1 MIMKNI
7 GFIGVGYMGYGI
19 AKNILKHKN
28 YLFVIANKNRKPIDK
43 IVNEGA
49 EEVKSFEDFA
59 NKNLDA
65 LIMCVTNTP
74 IAKSISEKISKV
86 LNSKTL
92 IIDITTHN
100 KTGSMETEQIFKSN
114 NINYIECP
122 VMGGPGQAEEGILG
136 GIVGGSD
143 ENFKLSEPY
152 LKMFCKDYFYFG
164 PVGMGAKSKLLNNFL
179 SLGNAALVNHLA
191 KTATEL
197 GLDLQKV
204 FDVAKLGS
212 GNSAGLIR
220 IFESLLKGDF
230 KGFKFTA
237 TNSVKD
243 LSYIQDLLK
252 DFPEAEK
259 VAEVNKNYFQ
269 KAVDDGYG
277 ESFISELIDKK

>member
-7 GFIGVGYMGYGI
+7 GFIGVGYMGYCI

-277 ESFISELIDKK
+277 ENFISELIDKK

>member
-1 MIMKNI
+1 MKNI

-28 YLFVIANKNRKPIDK
+28 KLFVIANKNKKPIEK
-43 IVNEGA
+43 IVEHGA
-49 EEVKSFEDFA
+49 EEVKSYEDFA

-65 LIMCVTNTP
+65 MFMCVTNTP
-74 IAKSISEKISKV
+74 IAKLISEKISNI
-86 LNSKTL
+86 LDNKTL

-100 KTGSMETEQIFKSN
+100 KTGSIETEKIFKAK
-114 NINYIECP
+114 NINYVECP
-122 VMGGPGQAEEGILG
+122 VMGGPVQAEEGILG
-136 GIVGGSD
+136 GIVGASD
-143 ENFKLSEPY
+143 ENFKIAEPY
-152 LKMFCKDYFYFG
+152 FNFFCKEYFHFG

-191 KTATEL
+191 KSATEM
-197 GLDLQKV
+197 GLDLKKV

-212 GNSAGLIR
+212 GNSAALNR
-220 IFESLLKGDF
+220 VFDNLLKGDF
-230 KGFKFTA
+230 TGFKFTA
-237 TNSVKD
+237 SNSVKD
-243 LSYIQDLLK
+243 LTYIQDLLK

-277 ESFISELIDKK
+277 ENFISELINKK